1 MILEEGKINVKNLFR
16 DDFDG
21 LVSLNDLRF

>member
-16 DDFDG
+16 DDFDR